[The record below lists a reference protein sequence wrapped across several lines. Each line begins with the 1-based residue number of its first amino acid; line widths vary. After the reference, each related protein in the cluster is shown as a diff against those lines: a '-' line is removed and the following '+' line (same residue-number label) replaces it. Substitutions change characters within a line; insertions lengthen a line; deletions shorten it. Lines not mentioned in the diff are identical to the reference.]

1 MKNWNQDISYEKP
14 VSEWMGFDHEIIGKM
29 MINHGDVE
37 GCIPTFRH
45 SHNWKSSKVDFLEDE
60 NPPSRKK
67 SHRICCWPV
76 SRHPHPKGWGGPLA
90 TLKGCLAHLYR
101 SCIPGAVRHWHRGI
115 AGHGHGTDGGSTRHH
130 IWRWGVDNLRSTWGQ
145 WVHKGVACMCC
156 YINRWWPANAG
167 TYLHNMGIKQVF
179 ILKWRY
185 GKERT
190 KSTTVFA
197 VKKKEVLTLRW
208 RLQHVLTTKGN
219 DHLLCERSFTS
230 QRIVFTE
237 AFRQSQLKLSGYVT
251 KLNGFGFDSL
261 ETITT
266 LSHPPNR
273 T

>member
-45 SHNWKSSKVDFLEDE
+45 SHNWKSSKVDVLEDE

-90 TLKGCLAHLYR
+90 TLKGCAAHLYR

-130 IWRWGVDNLRSTWGQ
+130 IWRWGVNHLRSTSVNHVTNSHQ
-145 WVHKGVACMCC
+145 LDC
-156 YINRWWPANAG
+156 YTTWDN
-167 TYLHNMGIKQVF
+167 QQ
-179 ILKWRY
+179 ILELVY
-185 GKERT
+185 
-190 KSTTVFA
+190 TTWEF
-197 VKKKEVLTLRW
+197 
-208 RLQHVLTTKGN
+208 
-219 DHLLCERSFTS
+219 
-230 QRIVFTE
+230 
-237 AFRQSQLKLSGYVT
+237 
-251 KLNGFGFDSL
+251 NGFF
-261 ETITT
+261 
-266 LSHPPNR
+266 P
-273 T
+273 